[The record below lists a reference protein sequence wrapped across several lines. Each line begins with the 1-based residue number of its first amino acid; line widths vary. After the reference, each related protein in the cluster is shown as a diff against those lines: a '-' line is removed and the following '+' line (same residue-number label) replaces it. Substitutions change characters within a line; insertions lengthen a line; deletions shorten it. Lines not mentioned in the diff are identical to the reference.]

1 MKNQGENKKFD
12 SHTFIHFIADLM
24 RPLYIFCTLMNNIY
38 IYIYIYIITIY
49 ILYIYIY
56 IIYIYIIQ
64 SVTQKF

>member
-38 IYIYIYIITIY
+38 IYIYIYIY
-49 ILYIYIY
+49 IL
-56 IIYIYIIQ
+56 
-64 SVTQKF
+64 

>member
-1 MKNQGENKKFD
+1 MKNQGENKTFD

-38 IYIYIYIITIY
+38 IYIITIY

-56 IIYIYIIQ
+56 YIYIIYIIQ